1 MMMHD
6 AHDASP
12 YRRNSFINHFQ
23 PRFFYIYCIL
33 INMYL
38 HWFVLT
44 FIYIMMYSIEIIYL
58 DITYKRYKQ

>member
-1 MMMHD
+1 MMMHNIY
-6 AHDASP
+6 S
-12 YRRNSFINHFQ
+12 RNSFINHFQ
-23 PRFFYIYCIL
+23 PCFFYIYDICIL

>member
-1 MMMHD
+1 MMMH
-6 AHDASP
+6 
-12 YRRNSFINHFQ
+12 I
-23 PRFFYIYCIL
+23 YIYIEREKKLIHKSFSTVFLLYICIL